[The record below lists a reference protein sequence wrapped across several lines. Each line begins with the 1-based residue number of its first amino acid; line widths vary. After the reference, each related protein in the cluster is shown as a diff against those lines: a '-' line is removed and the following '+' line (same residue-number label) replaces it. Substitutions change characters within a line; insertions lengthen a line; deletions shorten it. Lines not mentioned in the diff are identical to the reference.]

1 MQEFSHWIDGAYS
14 APIGGEWIE
23 SSDPYHGDV
32 WAKVAAGNS
41 RDADRAVAAAK
52 RAMTSGPWASMS
64 ASERGRIL
72 YRIGA
77 LLETHRERLAEIEVR
92 DNGKLLADMRGQLT
106 YAAGCWTYFAGLADK
121 IEGAVVPVE
130 KPDTLGITFR
140 EPVGVVLAITAW
152 NSPLTFFALKCAPA
166 LAAGCAVVV
175 KPSEFSSA
183 SSIAFAA
190 LTKEAGLP
198 DGVINVV
205 SGYGRD
211 VGTALVEHPDV
222 AQVTFTGSDA
232 TGARIYESA
241 ARHMKRVSMEL
252 GGKSPNIVFEDADL
266 ESAANGAVSGIFG
279 ATGQMCTAGSRL
291 LVQNSVR
298 EAFVEKLVATTRSI
312 RLGDPMDAATEMGPL
327 SNTPQYRKV
336 LDYIQIAKD
345 DGATLAVGGR
355 PAEGAGIKGG
365 HFVEPTIFTNVSN
378 NMRIAQEEV
387 FGPILSVIGFEDEA
401 EAVRIANDITYG
413 LAAGVWTRD
422 IGRMM
427 RMTRALKVGTVW
439 GNTYR
444 TYSFA
449 MPFGGTKRSGI
460 GRENGLE
467 AVNEYLETKSLMLA
481 TGDPKSGSAFV
492 PK

>member
-1 MQEFSHWIDGAYS
+1 
-14 APIGGEWIE
+14 
-23 SSDPYHGDV
+23 
-32 WAKVAAGNS
+32 
-41 RDADRAVAAAK
+41 
-52 RAMTSGPWASMS
+52 
-64 ASERGRIL
+64 
-72 YRIGA
+72 
-77 LLETHRERLAEIEVR
+77 
-92 DNGKLLADMRGQLT
+92 
-106 YAAGCWTYFAGLADK
+106 
-121 IEGAVVPVE
+121 
-130 KPDTLGITFR
+130 
-140 EPVGVVLAITAW
+140 
-152 NSPLTFFALKCAPA
+152 
-166 LAAGCAVVV
+166 
-175 KPSEFSSA
+175 
-183 SSIAFAA
+183 
-190 LTKEAGLP
+190 
-198 DGVINVV
+198 
-205 SGYGRD
+205 
-211 VGTALVEHPDV
+211 
-222 AQVTFTGSDA
+222 
-232 TGARIYESA
+232 
-241 ARHMKRVSMEL
+241 
-252 GGKSPNIVFEDADL
+252 
-266 ESAANGAVSGIFG
+266 
-279 ATGQMCTAGSRL
+279 
-291 LVQNSVR
+291 
-298 EAFVEKLVATTRSI
+298 
-312 RLGDPMDAATEMGPL
+312 MDAATEMGPL